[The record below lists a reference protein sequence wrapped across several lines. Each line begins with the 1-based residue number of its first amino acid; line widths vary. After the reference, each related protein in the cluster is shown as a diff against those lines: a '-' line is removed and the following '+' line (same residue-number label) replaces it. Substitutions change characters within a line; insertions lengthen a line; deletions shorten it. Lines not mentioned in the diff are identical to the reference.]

1 MTAAAEA
8 DALIARERTPL
19 VFITGASSGI
29 GLALAEAYAARGWR
43 LALVARRGEALRA
56 WAHARGLTPDC
67 CSIHEADVRDEA
79 AISAAGTRC
88 LIAQG
93 LPDVVIAN
101 AGISVGVDTA
111 EREDL
116 AVLRDLYATNV
127 IGLAATFQPFIR
139 PMRLAQ
145 RGTLVGIASVAS
157 IRGLPGHAGYC
168 GTKAAVVSHCESL
181 RVELRADC
189 IRVVTLLPGFVD
201 TPLTRVN
208 RYPMPFLISAEAFAR
223 RALPLIDR
231 GVRRAVIPWPMAG
244 VALLLRALPGALY
257 DRIIA
262 GRGRKLR
269 RGEPPPGAGEA

>member
-1 MTAAAEA
+1 MTPEERQR
-8 DALIARERTPL
+8 LERERAPL

-29 GLALAEAYAARGWR
+29 GRALAEAYAARGWR
-43 LALVARRGEALRA
+43 LALVARRAEVIRA
-56 WAHARGLTPDC
+56 WLDEAGIGPAQAQVHV
-67 CSIHEADVRDEA
+67 ADVRDREA
-79 AISAAGTRC
+79 IVAAGMRC
-88 LIAQG
+88 LIEQG

-101 AGISVGVDTA
+101 AGISVGIDTA

-116 AVLRDLYATNV
+116 AVLEDLYATNV
-127 IGLAATFQPFIR
+127 VGMAATFHPFIR

-262 GRGRKLR
+262 GRGRKPR